1 MKQFVYIFLISVF
14 TLSCT
19 SNTIYK
25 KPENLIPRDEMVEI
39 LVDMQLALGA
49 KSIKNIDG
57 NKSVEYMHLVYE
69 KHKIDSARFAESNF
83 YYMTN
88 IDEFNKVLR
97 KTKSKIQALNQLWS
111 KQLSQKMGRIFN
123 RMARG
128 LLGCNTVVS
137 RFKHCTH
144 CTTVFDRT
152 M

>member
-1 MKQFVYIFLISVF
+1 MKQFVYIFLISIF

-57 NKSVEYMHLVYE
+57 NKNLDYMHLVYE
-69 KHKIDSARFAESNF
+69 KYQIDSAHFAESNF

-97 KTKSKIQALNQLWS
+97 KSKSKIHAMKKEYEDIRKKQDSAINPNKTELKDEIGGLN
-111 KQLSQKMGRIFN
+111 KKRD
-123 RMARG
+123 
-128 LLGCNTVVS
+128 VV
-137 RFKHCTH
+137 R
-144 CTTVFDRT
+144 DT
-152 M
+152 MPIVR

>member
-97 KTKSKIQALNQLWS
+97 KTKSKIQAMKKEYEDIRKKQDSVINSNKTELKDEIGGLN
-111 KQLSQKMGRIFN
+111 KKRN
-123 RMARG
+123 
-128 LLGCNTVVS
+128 VV
-137 RFKHCTH
+137 K
-144 CTTVFDRT
+144 DT
-152 M
+152 MPIVR

>member
-25 KPENLIPRDEMVEI
+25 KPENLIPRDQMVEI

-97 KTKSKIQALNQLWS
+97 KTKSKIQAMKKEYEDIRKKQDSAINSNKTELKDEIGGLN
-111 KQLSQKMGRIFN
+111 KKRN
-123 RMARG
+123 
-128 LLGCNTVVS
+128 VV
-137 RFKHCTH
+137 K
-144 CTTVFDRT
+144 DT
-152 M
+152 MPIVR

>member
-25 KPENLIPRDEMVEI
+25 KPENLIPRDQMVEI

-97 KTKSKIQALNQLWS
+97 KTKSKIQAMKKEYEDIRKKQDSAINSNKTELKDEIGGLN
-111 KQLSQKMGRIFN
+111 KKRN
-123 RMARG
+123 
-128 LLGCNTVVS
+128 VVKDTIPIV
-137 RFKHCTH
+137 R
-144 CTTVFDRT
+144 
-152 M
+152 

>member
-69 KHKIDSARFAESNF
+69 KHKIDSARFAESSF

-97 KTKSKIQALNQLWS
+97 KTKSKIQAMKKEYEDIRKKQDSAINSNKTELKDEIGGLN
-111 KQLSQKMGRIFN
+111 KKRN
-123 RMARG
+123 
-128 LLGCNTVVS
+128 VV
-137 RFKHCTH
+137 K
-144 CTTVFDRT
+144 DT
-152 M
+152 MPIVR